1 MRVKLLRGRDAADVL
16 LVYPS
21 TLSEYW
27 EAIEVVDRRVA
38 AGSAGRWSADAAYV
52 VTTAA
57 LRHRWGLAD
66 LAASGRAPM
75 VDGADAFGLLARG
88 TGPTADPDE
97 PPANHAETA
106 GEPPDAETGGAPPET
121 ARMLATARARLDQML
136 GSLVGAGPPR
146 SAYETLRDELHQA
159 VASGER
165 AVDNAAERARTVLSL
180 PWRSRTPERFDPAQV
195 AAALDRTHGG
205 LGRVKARLVDLLA
218 ACPQTH
224 GPLTVEGA
232 RGGAETH
239 APPMVVRPAAPSTVA
254 AVPCLAGPP
263 GTGKTSLAVAV
274 ADALG
279 RPHVLVRLG
288 GADLERLLRGS
299 KDGAGRI
306 VEGLCEAAVN
316 NPVFILEA
324 VDRVDAEAAD
334 AVLDVL
340 DPARRTTF
348 RDRYVD
354 TAFDLSGVL
363 WLVTATEP
371 DAIAEPVRR
380 RLTVID
386 LPGYSED
393 EKLSIAER
401 YLLARPFDGPGP
413 MDWLSPEPVEQAL
426 QSSPA
431 APAGGPVVVLD
442 RLVASA
448 AELERLSAGPPS
460 GGYAETWR
468 TAASAGHVR
477 FETEAIR
484 KLIRAHTDEA
494 GVAELGAKLAA
505 VCREVV
511 RRRPPGANGPD
522 VVTPAVVRDLLG
534 EGAGDP
540 LPPAV
545 GVAIA
550 RERRRLPAK
559 SEGDAAPT
567 NDWIEWLE
575 QLPWTRRGE
584 APIDLAQARAALDA
598 NHAGLDG
605 AKACILEHLA
615 VRRRNPRGAGAV
627 LCFAGPPGVGKTSLA
642 KCTAEALGR
651 GFVRL
656 ACGGLR
662 DESDLRGHN
671 RTWRDSQPGAILR
684 ELRRVGSKD
693 PVFVLDEIDKLGRGP
708 AAVLLE
714 VLDPAQNAGFRD
726 AFVELPFD
734 LSEVVFIT
742 TANETAEIPPAL
754 RDRLEIV
761 ELPGY
766 SEAEKVAIAEAH
778 LVGAQNRAAGL
789 TAAPVRFTRGACRR
803 IIRDYTSERGIR
815 QLTRCLR
822 AICRKVALGLET
834 GDAAVVRDRIGVRQV
849 RAYLGEPIGQTDGLD
864 RLREQVDA
872 PALPR
877 VVRERGRQLLARLS
891 AWAPTDPDHARAREQ
906 LECLAGLPWTART
919 EAPLDLSR
927 ARAILDGGHAGHAVA
942 KEHLLDYIALR
953 QLHPDV
959 PAPLLCLAGP
969 SGVGKTSLA
978 GLLAAALGRAC
989 APVDCNG
996 LTDAALRGARSGR
1009 PGRIAEEL
1017 RRAGV
1022 RNPVFVLDEIDRL
1035 DDSAA
1040 AAALVELLDP
1050 APGATFRDHYLDV
1063 PLDLFG
1069 ALFVATATNLGSVP
1083 AMLRERMTVI
1093 ELSGYTDPE
1102 KRVIATDH
1110 LLPLALAFHR
1120 LTADDVRFTNAAV
1133 DTIVRGYARK
1143 AGVWGLTGALGDV
1156 CGKVVRRRA
1165 EGDEAPVEV
1174 TPAMV
1179 AGMLG
1184 APEPPGAQVAGRG
1197 DRPGVALGLCRS
1209 AAGGGAVLCIEASR
1223 MPGSGALTLT
1233 GRQGEVMRESAR
1245 TALSWLR
1252 ANAGRYGL
1260 DPAFHRDTDIHLH
1273 VQAGAGPNEGP
1284 SAGVTMAAA
1293 LVSALT
1299 GRPLRGDIAMTGEI
1313 GLGGQVLAVAA
1324 IREKVLAAHRWG
1336 LARVILPRQN
1346 RKQVD
1351 EHLGD
1356 DLRRVV
1362 AVDYVAGIDELLE
1375 LALGRAPAPEAVAQA
1390 ATPAVRIP

>member
-1 MRVKLLRGRDAADVL
+1 MRVKLLRGRDAAGVL

-27 EAIEVVDRRVA
+27 EAVEVIDRRAA
-38 AGSAGRWSADAAYV
+38 AGSAGPTPADAAYV
-52 VTTAA
+52 VTTSA
-57 LRHRWGLAD
+57 LRHRWGLPD
-66 LAASGRAPM
+66 LAATGPAPI
-75 VDGADAFGLLARG
+75 VDEAQAFGLLAG
-88 TGPTADPDE
+88 EPGPAADPDE
-97 PPANHAETA
+97 PLADPAETA
-106 GEPPDAETGGAPPET
+106 GEPPDTETGPAPPET
-121 ARMLATARARLDQML
+121 GRLLATARARLEQML

-146 SAYETLRDELHQA
+146 RVRETLRDELHQA
-159 VASGER
+159 VAAGER
-165 AVDNAAERARTVLSL
+165 AVDHAAERARTVLSL
-180 PWRSRTPERFDPAQV
+180 PWRSRTPERFDPADV

-205 LGRVKARLVDLLA
+205 LDRVKARLVDLLA
-218 ACPQTH
+218 ACPQTR
-224 GPLTVEGA
+224 GPLTVEGP
-232 RGGAETH
+232 RPGGGETG
-239 APPMVVRPAAPSTVA
+239 APALVVRPAPPGTVA
-254 AVPCLAGPP
+254 AVPCLAGPS
-263 GTGKTSLAVAV
+263 GTGKRSLAVAV

-279 RPHVLVRLG
+279 RPHVLVPLG
-288 GADLERLLRGS
+288 GEDLERLLGGS
-299 KDGAGRI
+299 TDGAGRL
-306 VEGLCEAAVN
+306 VEGLCAAGVS

-324 VDRVDAEAAD
+324 VDRVDEEAAD
-334 AVLDVL
+334 ALLDVL

-354 TAFDLSGVL
+354 TPFDLSGAV

-371 DAIAEPVRR
+371 DAIAEPMRQW
-380 RLTVID
+380 LTVIE

-413 MDWLSPEPVEQAL
+413 ADWLSPELAAEAL
-426 QSSPA
+426 EPAPA
-431 APAGGPVVVLD
+431 APPDGPAVVLD
-442 RLVASA
+442 RQVASA
-448 AELERLSAGPPS
+448 RELERLSAGA
-460 GGYAETWR
+460 AETWR
-468 TAASAGHVR
+468 TAASTGHVR
-477 FETEAIR
+477 FEREAIR

-494 GVAELGAKLAA
+494 GLTELGAKLAA

-511 RRRPPGANGPD
+511 RRRPPGAGGPD
-522 VVTPAVVRDLLG
+522 VVTPAVVRDVLG

-545 GVAIA
+545 RAAIA
-550 RERRRLPAK
+550 RERRRLSLK
-559 SEGDAAPT
+559 SDGDAAPT
-567 NDWIEWLE
+567 SGWIEWLE
-575 QLPWTRRGE
+575 TLPWTRRAE
-584 APIDLAQARAALDA
+584 APIDLAQARRALDA

-651 GFVRL
+651 GFARL

-662 DESDLRGHN
+662 DETDLRGHN
-671 RTWRDSQPGAILR
+671 RTWRDAQPGAILR
-684 ELRRVGSKD
+684 ELRRVGSND
-693 PVFVLDEIDKLGRGP
+693 PVFVLDEIDKLGRAP

-734 LSEVVFIT
+734 LSEVLFIT
-742 TANETAEIPPAL
+742 TANETARIPPAL

-766 SEAEKVAIAEAH
+766 NEAEKVAIAETH

-822 AICRKVALGLET
+822 TICRKVALGLET
-834 GDAAVVRDRIGVRQV
+834 GDAALVRDRIGARLV
-849 RAYLGEPIGQTDGLD
+849 RAYLGEPTGQTDGLD
-864 RLREQVDA
+864 RLRERVDA
-872 PALPR
+872 PGLPP
-877 VVRERGRQLLARLS
+877 VVGERGRQLLARLS
-891 AWAPTDPDHARAREQ
+891 AWAPTDPDHVRAREQ
-906 LECLAGLPWTART
+906 LECLADLPWTART
-919 EAPLDLSR
+919 EAPLDLAR
-927 ARAILDGGHAGHAVA
+927 AKAILDGGHGGHAAA
-942 KEHLLDYIALR
+942 KEHLLDYMAVR
-953 QLHPDV
+953 QLHPDL
-959 PAPLLCLAGP
+959 PAPLLCLVGP

-989 APVDCNG
+989 APVACNG
-996 LTDAALRGARSGR
+996 LTAAALCGARSGR
-1009 PGRIAEEL
+1009 AGRIAEQL
-1017 RRAGV
+1017 RRVGV
-1022 RNPVFVLDEIDRL
+1022 RNPLFVLDEIDRL
-1035 DDSAA
+1035 DDAGA

-1050 APGATFRDHYLDV
+1050 APGATFRDHYLDL
-1063 PLDLFG
+1063 PLDVSG
-1069 ALFVATATNLGSVP
+1069 ALFVATATDLGSAP
-1083 AMLRERMTVI
+1083 AALRERMTVI

-1102 KRVIATDH
+1102 KRIIQTGH

-1120 LTADDVRFTNAAV
+1120 LTADDVRFTDAAV

-1143 AGVWGLTGALGDV
+1143 AGVWGLAGALGAV

-1165 EGDEAPVEV
+1165 EGDEAAVEV
-1174 TPAMV
+1174 TPALV

-1184 APEPPGAQVAGRG
+1184 VPQPLGARVAGRTG
-1197 DRPGVALGLCRS
+1197 RPGVALGLCRTG
-1209 AAGGGAVLCIEASR
+1209 AGGGAVMFIEASR

-1252 ANAGRYGL
+1252 ANARRYGL

-1273 VQAGAGPNEGP
+1273 VQAGDVPKEGA

-1313 GLGGQVLAVAA
+1313 GLGGQVLPVGG
-1324 IREKVLAAHRWG
+1324 IEEKVLAAHRRG
-1336 LARVILPRQN
+1336 LARVVLPLGN

-1351 EHLGD
+1351 EDLGD
-1356 DLRRVV
+1356 DLRRAV

-1375 LALGRAPAPEAVAQA
+1375 LTLGRVPAPDAMEAPA
-1390 ATPAVRIP
+1390 TRTSRRD

>member
-1 MRVKLLRGRDAADVL
+1 MRVKLLRERDAAGVL

-27 EAIEVVDRRVA
+27 EAIEVIDRRAA
-38 AGSAGRWSADAAYV
+38 AGSAGPTPADAAYV
-52 VTTAA
+52 VTTSA
-57 LRHRWGLAD
+57 LRHRWGLPD
-66 LAASGRAPM
+66 LAATGPAPM
-75 VDGADAFGLLARG
+75 VEEAQAFGLLAG
-88 TGPTADPDE
+88 GPGPAADPDE
-97 PPANHAETA
+97 PPADPAETA
-106 GEPPDAETGGAPPET
+106 GEAPDTETGAAPPET
-121 ARMLATARARLDQML
+121 GRLLATARARLEQML

-146 SAYETLRDELHQA
+146 RVRETLRDELHQA

-165 AVDNAAERARTVLSL
+165 AVDHAAERARTVLSL
-180 PWRSRTPERFDPAQV
+180 PWRSRTPERFDPADVV
-195 AAALDRTHGG
+195 ATLDRTHGG
-205 LGRVKARLVDLLA
+205 LDRVKARLVDLLA
-218 ACPQTH
+218 ACPQTR
-224 GPLTVEGA
+224 GPLTVEGP
-232 RGGAETH
+232 RPGGGETG
-239 APPMVVRPAAPSTVA
+239 APALVVRPAPPGTVA
-254 AVPCLAGPP
+254 AVPCLAGPS

-279 RPHVLVRLG
+279 RPHVLVPLG
-288 GADLERLLRGS
+288 GEDLERLLGGS
-299 KDGAGRI
+299 TDGAGRI
-306 VEGLCEAAVN
+306 VEGLCAAGVS
-316 NPVFILEA
+316 NPVFIVEA
-324 VDRVDAEAAD
+324 VDRVDEEAAD
-334 AVLDVL
+334 ALLDVL

-354 TAFDLSGVL
+354 TPFDLSGAV
-363 WLVTATEP
+363 WLVTATES
-371 DAIAEPVRR
+371 DAIAEPMRQ
-380 RLTVID
+380 RLTVIE

-413 MDWLSPEPVEQAL
+413 ADWLSPEPAAEAL
-426 QSSPA
+426 EPAPA
-431 APAGGPVVVLD
+431 APPDGPAVVLD
-442 RLVASA
+442 RQVASA
-448 AELERLSAGPPS
+448 RELERLSAGA
-460 GGYAETWR
+460 AETWR
-468 TAASAGHVR
+468 TAASTGHVR
-477 FETEAIR
+477 FEREAIR

-494 GVAELGAKLAA
+494 GVAELGVKLAA

-511 RRRPPGANGPD
+511 RRRPPGAGGPD
-522 VVTPAVVRDLLG
+522 VVTPAVVRDVLG

-540 LPPAV
+540 LLPAV
-545 GVAIA
+545 RAAIA
-550 RERRRLPAK
+550 RERRRLSLK
-559 SEGDAAPT
+559 SDGDAAPT
-567 NDWIEWLE
+567 SDWIEWLE
-575 QLPWTRRGE
+575 TLPWTRRAE
-584 APIDLAQARAALDA
+584 APIDLAQARRVLDA

-651 GFVRL
+651 GFARL

-662 DESDLRGHN
+662 DETDLRGHN
-671 RTWRDSQPGAILR
+671 RTWRNAQPGAIVR
-684 ELRRVGSKD
+684 ELRRVGSND
-693 PVFVLDEIDKLGRGP
+693 PVFVLDEIDKLGRAP

-734 LSEVVFIT
+734 LSEVLFIT
-742 TANETAEIPPAL
+742 TANETARIPPAL

-766 SEAEKVAIAEAH
+766 NEAEKVAIAETH

-822 AICRKVALGLET
+822 TICRKVALGLET
-834 GDAAVVRDRIGVRQV
+834 GDAALVRDRIGARQV

-864 RLREQVDA
+864 RLGERVDA
-872 PALPR
+872 PGLPP
-877 VVRERGRQLLARLS
+877 VVGERGRQLLARLS
-891 AWAPTDPDHARAREQ
+891 AWAPTDPDHVRAREQ
-906 LECLAGLPWTART
+906 LECLVDLPWTART
-919 EAPLDLSR
+919 EAPLDLAR
-927 ARAILDGGHAGHAVA
+927 ARAILDGGHGGHAAA
-942 KEHLLDYIALR
+942 KEHLLDYMAVR

-959 PAPLLCLAGP
+959 PAPLLCLVGP

-978 GLLAAALGRAC
+978 GLLAAALGRAR
-989 APVDCNG
+989 APVACNG
-996 LTDAALRGARSGR
+996 LTAAALRGARSGR
-1009 PGRIAEEL
+1009 AGRIAEQL
-1017 RRAGV
+1017 RRVGV
-1022 RNPVFVLDEIDRL
+1022 RNPLFVLDEIDRL
-1035 DDSAA
+1035 DDAGA

-1050 APGATFRDHYLDV
+1050 APGATFRDHYLDL
-1063 PLDLFG
+1063 PLDVSG
-1069 ALFVATATNLGSVP
+1069 ALFVATATDLGSAP
-1083 AMLRERMTVI
+1083 AVLRERMTVI
-1093 ELSGYTDPE
+1093 ELSGYTDLE

-1120 LTADDVRFTNAAV
+1120 LTADDVRFTDAAV
-1133 DTIVRGYARK
+1133 DTIVRGYTRK
-1143 AGVWGLTGALGDV
+1143 AGVWGLAGALGAV

-1165 EGDEAPVEV
+1165 EGDEAAVEV
-1174 TPAMV
+1174 TPALV

-1184 APEPPGAQVAGRG
+1184 APQPLGVQVAGRG
-1197 DRPGVALGLCRS
+1197 ERPGIALGLCRTG
-1209 AAGGGAVLCIEASR
+1209 AGGGAVMFIEASR

-1252 ANAGRYGL
+1252 ANARRYDL

-1273 VQAGAGPNEGP
+1273 VQAGDVPKEGA

-1299 GRPLRGDIAMTGEI
+1299 GRPLRGDIAMTGEL
-1313 GLGGQVLAVAA
+1313 GLGGQVLPVGG
-1324 IREKVLAAHRWG
+1324 IKEKVLAAHRRG
-1336 LARVILPRQN
+1336 LARVVLPLGN

-1351 EHLGD
+1351 EDLGD
-1356 DLRRVV
+1356 DLRRAV

-1375 LALGRAPAPEAVAQA
+1375 LTLGRVPAPDAMEAP
-1390 ATPAVRIP
+1390 PARTSRRD